1 MIRPIKIAIAD
12 DHEIVLDGLK
22 SILNP
27 GKSET
32 EDGTSETLS
41 SGTVHYD
48 RYPFQIVAIAR
59 SGEDLLDR
67 LPAMKQ
73 ADILILDYAMGGMNG
88 LETAVRVKA
97 ELPHLKVILFSMYE
111 SDALI
116 KDAFA
121 CNVEGY
127 VTKGEGRQRLLDVIK
142 RVHKGE
148 KMYPQLK
155 NPHAGSPLPG
165 LAKRAE
171 LPLSKR
177 EREIV
182 CAIVDGAST
191 DEISKKLNIAF
202 NTVEVHR
209 SNIYRKLNIKKA
221 TDLVKIA
228 LENNLCKD

>member
-1 MIRPIKIAIAD
+1 MTRPIKIVIAD

-22 SILNP
+22 AILNP
-27 GKSET
+27 AKNEPET
-32 EDGTSETLS
+32 ENNLLS
-41 SGTVHYD
+41 SGINYD
-48 RYPFQIVAIAR
+48 KYPFQIVGVAK

-67 LPAMKQ
+67 IPALQQ

-88 LETAVRVKA
+88 LETAIKVKA
-97 ELPHLKVILFSMYE
+97 ALPHLKVVLFSMYE

-121 CNVEGY
+121 CNIEGY

-142 RVHKGE
+142 KVYKGE

-155 NPHAGSPLPG
+155 NPSASLPFPG
-165 LAKRAE
+165 KPRTEE

-182 CAIVDGAST
+182 CEIVNGAST
-191 DEISKKLNIAF
+191 DEIAKKLNIAF

-209 SNIYRKLNIKKA
+209 SNIYRKLDINKM